1 MKKTKILIV
10 LIAISLLLGFFA
22 VCFSQSTDS
31 RKNPVADDK
40 NYHWEVIGYEIDGDT
55 VYANKVYCDSIS
67 YPTVQRFDKGWYV
80 LEVWSYPQLQGSI
93 IDTIYVLK
101 SDMDVIL
108 KILELEKQIDNLFG
122 R

>member
-10 LIAISLLLGFFA
+10 LIAMFVFIA

-31 RKNPVADDK
+31 RKTPVADDK
-40 NYHWEVIGYEIDGDT
+40 NYHWGVIGYEIDGDT